1 MSTKITGQTPGIQR
15 ADESLENGALQSSE
29 AQQTRSAVVADG
41 FNLQTPEGQQE
52 FKEACLK
59 MGLSMPEFVG
69 DSSDYVQSLSP
80 QAQSTLTQLTSN
92 LANDIRNG
100 AEPAVSGSDSQWAQF
115 IEGEALGGGVD
126 VNALVQQVLRESYL
140 ESTQDVYYH
149 ATKVKFFTE
158 LKKGVRDELSK
169 ARDELTKHAG
179 VDDDAAL
186 TYNKVSFDGEFRGA
200 GSDGA
205 LEVVTQPDGQAS
217 TKAELETYIEN
228 LEQKMN
234 SIGDDA
240 QLANVDLQNMLQ
252 KQQQTMQMMSNISKL
267 LHDTAMA
274 IIRKIG

>member
-1 MSTKITGQTPGIQR
+1 MSTKITGATPGVQR
-15 ADESLENGALQSSE
+15 ADESLDNTAVQSSGSE
-29 AQQTRSAVVADG
+29 KARPATVADG

-59 MGLSMPEFVG
+59 MGLSMLEFVG
-69 DSSDYVQSLSP
+69 DSSSYVESLSP
-80 QAQSTLTQLTSN
+80 QAQSTLTSLASN
-92 LANDIRNG
+92 LTNDIRNG
-100 AEPAVSGSDSQWAQF
+100 ADPAVSGSESQWAEF

-126 VNALVQQVLRESYL
+126 ANALVQQVLRESYL
-140 ESTQDVYYH
+140 ESTQDLYFH
-149 ATKVKFFTE
+149 ATKVKFFNE
-158 LKKGVRDELSK
+158 LKKGVREELSK
-169 ARDELTKHAG
+169 AREELVKHAG
-179 VDDDAAL
+179 GDANTAL
-186 TYNKVSFDGEFRGA
+186 TYDKVSFDGEFRGA
-200 GSDGA
+200 GTEGA
-205 LEVVTQPDGQAS
+205 LEVVTQSDGQAS